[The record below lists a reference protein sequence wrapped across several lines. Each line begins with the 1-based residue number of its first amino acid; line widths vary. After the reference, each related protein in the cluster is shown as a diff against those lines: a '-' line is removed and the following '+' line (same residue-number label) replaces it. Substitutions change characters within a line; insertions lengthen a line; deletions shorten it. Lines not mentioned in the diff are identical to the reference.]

1 MEFKGL
7 EKTSAIEWPG
17 KMVSVVYTGGCNF
30 RCPFCQNS
38 DLVLQPENIPGLS
51 EEEVINHLVSNK
63 KWLDGLVV
71 TGGEPTIH
79 PSLPN
84 FAQRVK
90 EKDFEF
96 GVETNGSNPDMLKKL
111 IEGNL
116 VDYIAF
122 DVKAPLVWDKYKKA
136 IGIDK
141 KELLKNIR
149 TSLEIL
155 KSSDIDHEYRTTIV
169 PKLLEGKD
177 IEYIAEIL
185 EENGKFY
192 LQQYVPEN
200 TLDKEF
206 ENIEPY
212 SEEKL
217 KKIKKRLENRFGFE
231 DCEIRNL

>member
-38 DLVLQPENIPGLS
+38 ELVLQPEKIPGIS
-51 EEEVINHLVSNK
+51 EEKVIDHLISQK
-63 KWLDGLVV
+63 KWLDGLIV

-90 EKDFEF
+90 KKGFEF
-96 GVETNGSNPDMLKKL
+96 GVETNGSNPNMLKKL
-111 IEGNL
+111 IKENL
-116 VDYIAF
+116 VDYITF

-141 KELLKNIR
+141 KELFEKIKE
-149 TSLEIL
+149 SIEIL
-155 KSSDIDHEYRTTIV
+155 KSSNVDHEYRTTIV
-169 PKLLEGKD
+169 PKLITEKDLED
-177 IEYIAEIL
+177 IAKVL
-185 EENGKFY
+185 EENGKLY

-212 SEEKL
+212 PKEKL
-217 KKIKKRLENRFGFE
+217 KRIKNRLEEQFNFKV
-231 DCEIRNL
+231 CKIRNL